1 MAAQQRMNGGPPAT
15 SRAAVLGC
23 PVAHSLSPQLHRAAY
38 AALGL
43 DWSYDAIEV
52 AEPELPGFM
61 TGLDASWAGLSL
73 TMPLKRAVLPLL
85 DEVRGVAATV
95 EAVNTVVLTAGGRI
109 GYNTDVPGIVAAIG
123 GELCGPRTA
132 VLGGG
137 ATAASA
143 LAAIASLGAQRIE
156 MYVRDAARATQAKEI
171 AARLGVDVEIHSWA
185 DAGRALGASLVI
197 STTPAG
203 TTDGLASYVPTRPGQ
218 LFDVVYHAWPT
229 QLAAAWEDAGGAVVG
244 GLELLVQQA
253 ARQVELM
260 TGRTPTPV
268 DAMRSAGLAAL
279 SKREHS

>member
-1 MAAQQRMNGGPPAT
+1 MTKRPPT
-15 SRAAVLGC
+15 TGRAAVLGC
-23 PVAHSLSPQLHRAAY
+23 PIAHSLSPRLHRAAY

-43 DWSYDAIEV
+43 DWSYEAIEV
-52 AEPELPGFM
+52 TEPELPGFM

-85 DEVRGVAATV
+85 DEVRGVATTV

-123 GELCGPRTA
+123 GELRGSRTA

-143 LAAIASLGAQRIE
+143 LAATASLGARRIE
-156 MYVRDAARATQAKEI
+156 MYVRNAARATQAKEI
-171 AARLGVDVEIHSWA
+171 AARLGVDVEVHSWA

-203 TTDGLASYVPTRPGQ
+203 TTDRLASHVPPRPGQ
-218 LFDVVYHAWPT
+218 LFDVVYDMWPT

-244 GLELLVQQA
+244 GLEFLVQQA
-253 ARQVELM
+253 ALQVELM
-260 TGRTPTPV
+260 TGRAPASV

-279 SKREHS
+279 GKREHA